1 MSAKPLQRRDDTV
14 SRRLVWSLLL
24 GVALSLAALIA
35 SRDQDAITNL
45 LRHDIGSLAIKI
57 VLVVF
62 IGGLVLVVFRER
74 LSKAIESAL
83 FWTVIGLLLV
93 VVYSYRLELR
103 DIADRVIAEL

>member
-1 MSAKPLQRRDDTV
+1 M

-62 IGGLVLVVFRER
+62 VGGLVLVVFRER
-74 LSKAIESAL
+74 LSKAIEAAL
-83 FWTVIGLLLV
+83 FGLSSACCSLLATAIALNCAPLLIGSLPNWFPV
-93 VVYSYRLELR
+93 T
-103 DIADRVIAEL
+103 